1 MALYPFGAGND
12 RPANRTPENEIMS
25 KTGIQGIATG
35 RSDTFRIDLNDL
47 HVREGWNARDVDFN
61 PNDEDDLALAQSI
74 AEVGIKETMTAIWED
89 GRAYITNGHR
99 RRAAALYARDVL
111 KAEIKSVPV
120 QTEARYSS
128 EAEHVL
134 SQIVRNAGKPLS
146 PFEKG
151 KVFKKLIDLGWSE
164 TEIGQKTGIT
174 RTRVVQLLEVQSAPE
189 PVKAMVRSGEVS
201 ADLAMKTI
209 RAADG
214 DTGKAVA
221 ELAGA
226 IDTAKKAGK
235 TRATAKHVEGGEPR
249 SSLKKIAGEL
259 LRISEVEI
267 SGDDVVTLTIP
278 KSYFEQFKKAAGY

>member
-1 MALYPFGAGND
+1 MALYPFGAGDD
-12 RPANRTPENEIMS
+12 RPATRTSENEIMS

-35 RSDTFRIDLNDL
+35 RSDTFRISLDDL

-249 SSLKKIAGEL
+249 SSLKKLTAEM
-259 LRISEVEI
+259 LRVSEVEV
-267 SGDDVVTLTIP
+267 SGDDVVTLTMP
-278 KSYFEQFKKAAGY
+278 KSYFEQFKKAAGC

>member
-1 MALYPFGAGND
+1 
-12 RPANRTPENEIMS
+12 MS

-35 RSDTFRIDLNDL
+35 RSDTFRISLDDLY
-47 HVREGWNARDVDFN
+47 VREGWNARDVDFN

-74 AEVGIKETMTAIWED
+74 AEVGVKETMTAIWED

-99 RRAAALYARDVL
+99 RRAAALYARDIL

-120 QTEARYSS
+120 QTEPRYSS

-134 SQIVRNAGKPLS
+134 SQIVRNAGKPLT

-151 KVFKKLIDLGWSE
+151 KVFKKLLDLGWSE

-209 RAADG
+209 RASDG

-221 ELAGA
+221 DLAGA

-249 SSLKKIAGEL
+249 SSLKKTAGEL
-259 LRISEVEI
+259 LRVSEVEI